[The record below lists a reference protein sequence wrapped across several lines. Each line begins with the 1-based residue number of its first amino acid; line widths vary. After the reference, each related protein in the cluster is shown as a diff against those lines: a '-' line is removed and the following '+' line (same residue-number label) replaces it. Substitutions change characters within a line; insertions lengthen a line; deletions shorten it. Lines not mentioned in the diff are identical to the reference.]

1 MTMKYTFLL
10 LIMLIISVP
19 LHAQDNAAAGNVMPE
34 ISAEEFDKMT
44 KEEQSEFLKKQEEA
58 VLKAVKE
65 EENNQEK
72 EKKNE
77 NIEESAIMQS
87 NEVKEKYSQPDE
99 KEPAQAAKTEQK
111 GKRTIPRKKQ
121 TIKKTALSGIVLM
134 PTAYRGTGTN
144 EIGPGLDINA
154 AYIIGRLYG
163 KNTYDWT
170 LEKKDYLDR
179 IGLWILSADGKLQV
193 QTEGKYRPA
202 VAAGL
207 QGIFS
212 FRDSSNP
219 TLKTNQ
225 DLKVDAKSN
234 NSYANAYVAMSK
246 RLGNKFIINAGYSDG
261 DMPKMINAFSEYLSP
276 EARMQNGILSPKDA
290 TGMIFGGF
298 IWLPKPDSPISVEFM
313 LPQGAQMSPKLL
325 NLHLGTLLKLNFEIS
340 YLKFQG
346 GWDLLGVFQFRYNY
360 WP

>member
-72 EKKNE
+72 AKKNE
-77 NIEESAIMQS
+77 NIEESAIMQI

-202 VAAGL
+202 VAAGV

-219 TLKTNQ
+219 TLKT
-225 DLKVDAKSN
+225 KSW
-234 NSYANAYVAMSK
+234 
-246 RLGNKFIINAGYSDG
+246 F
-261 DMPKMINAFSEYLSP
+261 
-276 EARMQNGILSPKDA
+276 ILSSMSLSHSTLAHSDFPFQ
-290 TGMIFGGF
+290 TQNEN
-298 IWLPKPDSPISVEFM
+298 DSCTA
-313 LPQGAQMSPKLL
+313 L
-325 NLHLGTLLKLNFEIS
+325 
-340 YLKFQG
+340 Y
-346 GWDLLGVFQFRYNY
+346 FRYLFSRLYSVCAVLSHSVMSNSL
-360 WP
+360 